1 MFAVILEN
9 ATYKEL
15 YLLRY
20 YLSEST
26 PQWFKQGRPR
36 YNTNYYRQEK
46 PHSSDRYI
54 SESDITRYYAKPVS
68 TVKQVS
74 PNSKYQFENVRPY
87 NTNENFP
94 PTYFSNTDSV
104 VETPKYQ
111 RSTQSL
117 APTISSSSQSASAM
131 TPTATSITNGPVIL
145 PSSDNS
151 KTFQQFERPVAV
163 GTTPT
168 AMTISSSAD
177 EGFTTSSPSTVVSTT
192 NSVSL
197 TKMELDEN
205 ETFVDES
212 IVHFDTSGSQEDF
225 EISDISQVDLN
236 DSANDFESSGEIIF
250 DQFYLDQSQI
260 HLSSINVSNDD
271 KTDQVGDLDQDSEL
285 ADEGSGY
292 GDATNSQGQ
301 SDSIT
306 SQTFPTTV
314 FLTTTNDATT
324 KSLEAIL
331 PSQRVNEAA
340 YDGDNITSTQPTEEN
355 LDMNENSSQADG
367 DNKQNQTENE
377 GTSETSVETNESF
390 NNKSIANNSD
400 INEATTE
407 TQTIAATTEVT
418 VEDKDQLSSEILD
431 YDSTVISCQDQ
442 RNSDSSKNEYFRP
455 LLKCVNGGVIQIEYA
470 YYGRFNSDTCARGK
484 TESNQAWYWPT
495 CGRKFKVK
503 FRSLYWQDRSG
514 GSKITNR
521 PVTVLINFIISS
533 IIILGSN

>member
-36 YNTNYYRQEK
+36 YNTNYYRQQK
-46 PHSSDRYI
+46 PNLSDQYM
-54 SESDITRYYAKPVS
+54 SDYDITRHYGQPVS
-68 TVKQVS
+68 TVKQPQS
-74 PNSKYQFENVRPY
+74 NSKYQFENERPY
-87 NTNENFP
+87 NTNENYQ

-111 RSTQSL
+111 RSTQPV
-117 APTISSSSQSASAM
+117 APTISSSSPSASAM
-131 TPTATSITNGPVIL
+131 PPTATSITNRPVIL

-163 GTTPT
+163 GSTPT
-168 AMTISSSAD
+168 SMTIPSSMAAN
-177 EGFTTSSPSTVVSTT
+177 EGFTTSNPSTVVSTS

-197 TKMELDEN
+197 AKLELHEN

-212 IVHFDTSGSQEDF
+212 IVDFDTSGSQEDF
-225 EISDISQVDLN
+225 EISDVSQVDLI
-236 DSANDFESSGEIIF
+236 DSENEFESSGEIIF
-250 DQFYLDQSQI
+250 DQFDLDQSQI
-260 HLSSINVSNDD
+260 HLSSINVSNDN
-271 KTDQVGDLDQDSEL
+271 KTDQDGDFDQDSEL

-292 GDATNSQGQ
+292 GDETNSQVL

-306 SQTFPTTV
+306 SQTFPTTI
-314 FLTTTNDATT
+314 FLSTTNDAPT
-324 KSLEAIL
+324 KSSAAIL

-355 LDMNENSSQADG
+355 LDMKESIYQADG
-367 DNKQNQTENE
+367 DNKQNKTEID
-377 GTSETSVETNESF
+377 GKSETSIETNESF
-390 NNKSIANNSD
+390 NNQSIANNSD
-400 INEATTE
+400 INGAAAE

-418 VEDKDQLSSEILD
+418 VGDKDQLSSEILD

-442 RNSDSSKNEYFRP
+442 RNSDSSKKEYFRP
-455 LLKCVNGGVIQIEYA
+455 LLKCDNGGVIRIEYA

-503 FRSLYWQDRSG
+503 IRF
-514 GSKITNR
+514 
-521 PVTVLINFIISS
+521 TVLINLIISL
-533 IIILGSN
+533 IIILGPN